1 MSTMKVI
8 SKKKLEQLKLD
19 IRLRTVT
26 NGYALEVNDE
36 GFLYFDAQS
45 LLEGFC
51 IHVGIERLGAMTK
64 GEVRKMLKATMNG
77 SIARMLQAEVTELK
91 AQILEQKKLIREQ
104 KREIRSLTI
113 NH

>member
-1 MSTMKVI
+1 MKVI

-19 IRLRTVT
+19 IRLRTVS
-26 NGYALEVNDE
+26 NGYALEVNEE
-36 GFLYFDAQS
+36 GYMYFNAQS

-51 IHVGIERLGAMTK
+51 IHVGIERLEAMTK

-77 SIARMLQAEVTELK
+77 SIAKMLQAEVTELK
-91 AQILEQKKLIREQ
+91 AQVLEQKKLIRVQ

>member
-1 MSTMKVI
+1 MNKKVENKQEVKRLAI
-8 SKKKLEQLKLD
+8 L
-19 IRLRTVT
+19 LRTLT
-26 NGYALEVNDE
+26 NGYMLEVNNE
-36 GFLYFDAQS
+36 GYMYFNAQS

-51 IHVGIERLGAMTK
+51 IHVGIERLEAMTK

-77 SIARMLQAEVTELK
+77 SIAKMLQAEVTELK
-91 AQILEQKKLIREQ
+91 AKVLEQKKLIREQ

>member
-1 MSTMKVI
+1 MKVI

-19 IRLRTVT
+19 IRLRTVS
-26 NGYALEVNDE
+26 NGYALEVSEE
-36 GFLYFDAQS
+36 GYMYFNAQS

-51 IHVGIERLGAMTK
+51 IHVGIERLEAMTK

-77 SIARMLQAEVTELK
+77 SIAKMLQAEVTELK
-91 AQILEQKKLIREQ
+91 AQVLEQKKLIREQ

>member
-8 SKKKLEQLKLD
+8 SKKKLEQLKPD

-64 GEVRKMLKATMNG
+64 GEVRKML
-77 SIARMLQAEVTELK
+77 QAEVTELK

-104 KREIRSLTI
+104 KRVIRSLTI

>member
-1 MSTMKVI
+1 MKVI

-19 IRLRTVT
+19 IRLRTVS
-26 NGYALEVNDE
+26 NGYALEVNEE
-36 GFLYFDAQS
+36 GFMYFNAQS

-51 IHVGIERLGAMTK
+51 IHVGIERLEAMTK
-64 GEVRKMLKATMNG
+64 GEVRKMLKA
-77 SIARMLQAEVTELK
+77 EVTELK
-91 AQILEQKKLIREQ
+91 AQVLEQKKLIREQ

>member
-1 MSTMKVI
+1 MKVI

-19 IRLRTVT
+19 IRLRTVS
-26 NGYALEVNDE
+26 NGYALEVNKE
-36 GFLYFDAQS
+36 GFMYFNAQS

-51 IHVGIERLGAMTK
+51 IHVGIERLEAMTK

-77 SIARMLQAEVTELK
+77 SIAKMLQAEVTELK
-91 AQILEQKKLIREQ
+91 AQVLEEKKLIREQ

>member
-1 MSTMKVI
+1 MKVI
-8 SKKKLEQLKLD
+8 SKKKLEQLKFD
-19 IRLRTVT
+19 IRLRTVS
-26 NGYALEVNDE
+26 NGYALEVNEE
-36 GFLYFDAQS
+36 GFMYFNAQS

-51 IHVGIERLGAMTK
+51 IHVGIERLEAMTK

-77 SIARMLQAEVTELK
+77 SIAKMLQAEVTGLK
-91 AQILEQKKLIREQ
+91 AQVLEQKKLIREQ